1 MGHGLMVGG
10 DKVERLKIVFSSNTS
25 FSLYNFR
32 LGLMRRLKNLGY
44 EVIAIAPKDE
54 YTDELLKEGFK
65 YFEVKNLSRKGKNPF
80 NDLKLLWEYIRL
92 FKKIKPDLVINYT
105 IKPNIYGGLAGKIL
119 GIPYINVVTGL
130 GYVFVRGGALAKLVK
145 FLYWLSFR
153 GSNFVVFQNTEDRK
167 ELKGVIPENKVAEIL
182 GSGVN
187 TEYFSP
193 SQCKE
198 TEKDRFIF
206 LFVGRFLRDK
216 GILELV
222 SAGKLLY
229 QKRKDFEIWLLGGLD
244 KGNPESIS
252 NDELEKIEKLPFIQ
266 VLPFARDVRLFLC
279 NCDCMVLPSYR
290 EGLPKSLLEAMAMGK
305 TVITTDAPGCRE
317 VCLNGVNGFLV
328 KPKDIESLY
337 RAMLEMLELSQEERL
352 KMGKEGKRLVEER
365 FSEEIVIEKYLS
377 LIKKIL

>member
-1 MGHGLMVGG
+1 
-10 DKVERLKIVFSSNTS
+10 
-25 FSLYNFR
+25 
-32 LGLMRRLKNLGY
+32 MRRLKNLGY
-44 EVIAIAPKDE
+44 EVIAVAPKDE

-80 NDLKLLWEYIRL
+80 KDLKLLWEYIRL
-92 FKKIKPDLVINYT
+92 FQKIKPDLVINYT
-105 IKPNIYGGLAGKIL
+105 IKPNIYGGLVGKIL

-145 FLYWLSFR
+145 FLYWLSFK
-153 GSNFVVFQNTEDRK
+153 GSEFVVFQNTEDKK
-167 ELKGVIPENKVAEIL
+167 ELKEVVPENKVVEIL

-198 TEKDRFIF
+198 TEKDKFIF
-206 LFVGRFLRDK
+206 LFVGRFLKDK

-222 SAGKLLY
+222 SAGELLY

-252 NDELEKIEKLPFIQ
+252 KDELEKIEKLPFIQ
-266 VLPFARDVRLFLC
+266 VLPFARDVRPFLC
-279 NCDCMVLPSYR
+279 NCDCMVLPSYYR
-290 EGLPKSLLEAMAMGK
+290 EGLPRSLLEAMAMGK
-305 TVITTDAPGCRE
+305 PIITTDAPGCRE

-328 KPKDIESLY
+328 KPKDVESLY

-352 KMGKEGKRLVEER
+352 KMGKEGRRLVEER

-377 LIKKIL
+377 LIKKVL